1 MKHEPNTKLQ
11 TFFESLYNHWL
22 HNAIQLW
29 KKNLCQHNLTK
40 NEVSAEHFKAHRG
53 R

>member
-1 MKHEPNTKLQ
+1 MKHQLNTKLQ

-29 KKNLCQHNLTK
+29 KNHCRHNLTK
-40 NEVSAEHFKAHRG
+40 NEVSAVHFKAHTG